1 MSGNIK
7 TIRFDL
13 DEAAELQ
20 NAKIDVVLDHVSEL
34 LLEFFKDG
42 KYSYFEYKEDKIA
55 IPDTNRQY
63 KGKMKKFLSDLS
75 GSTSFVSEAFLS
87 MFHFMYNVDEGFQNQ
102 LIKQKRE
109 LRKKN
114 KSLQEEINEIKK
126 DIEKEVQT
134 RVNNE
139 AESRV
144 QDMYGELKEDY
155 QKAIERNQNYFQHVT
170 MLEQQI
176 EDLRDNKSQDESEL
190 KTEICHRD
198 MEILELKEELNNL
211 KKKKPVGRPKVL
223 SEKEKKEIKIKK
235 KMAELQ
241 KQLDEVNSAE
251 ESETSSD
258 DE

>member
-1 MSGNIK
+1 MSGNTK
-7 TIRFDL
+7 TIRIDL
-13 DEAAELQ
+13 AEEADLQ
-20 NAKIDVVLDHVSEL
+20 NAKFDVVLEHVSEL

-42 KYSYFEYKEDKIA
+42 KYSYFEYREDKIA

-63 KGKMKKFLSDLS
+63 KGKIKKFLSDLS
-75 GSTSFVSEAFLS
+75 GSTSFVSEAFVS

-114 KSLQEEINEIKK
+114 KSLQEEINEIRK

-139 AESRV
+139 AESRL

-155 QKAIERNQNYFQHVT
+155 QKAIERNQNYFQHIK
-170 MLEQQI
+170 MLEQQN
-176 EDLRDNKSQDESEL
+176 EDLIHNKSQDESEL
-190 KTEICHRD
+190 KNELFHKD
-198 MEILELKEELNNL
+198 LKILELKEELNDL
-211 KKKKPVGRPKVL
+211 KKKKSVGRPKVL
-223 SEKEKKEIKIKK
+223 SEKEKKEIKLKK